1 MRSLSGFRHRC
12 IISDI
17 TLLDCL
23 STCRANH
30 ILKVLYNAIF
40 TLEVEVMSIALRKVI
55 KITTYIYYT
64 FPGDHCQFADDLA
77 FLISTSKLDLIC
89 VMQALS
95 KLGIFS
101 SPSIVWTMFNIISFV
116 EAIVCFKLYWMPW
129 KI

>member
-1 MRSLSGFRHRC
+1 
-12 IISDI
+12 
-17 TLLDCL
+17 
-23 STCRANH
+23 
-30 ILKVLYNAIF
+30 
-40 TLEVEVMSIALRKVI
+40 
-55 KITTYIYYT
+55 
-64 FPGDHCQFADDLA
+64 
-77 FLISTSKLDLIC
+77 LISTSKLDLIC